1 MYKVLQ
7 FLKHF
12 MLLILTIN
20 MDEGYRWLLTQN
32 CFTLTFASMT
42 FIIINIT
49 LPVLAKS
56 CHVTVTLPTGNKK
69 AEAAFMSID
78 ARRTKTFDFMDASVG
93 EANPCT
99 SELAN
104 ALAEALFIY
113 IEKELH

>member
-1 MYKVLQ
+1 
-7 FLKHF
+7 
-12 MLLILTIN
+12 
-20 MDEGYRWLLTQN
+20 
-32 CFTLTFASMT
+32 MT
-42 FIIINIT
+42 FIIINFT

-78 ARRTKTFDFMDASVG
+78 GRRTKTFDFMDASVG

-113 IEKELH
+113 IEKELHRDLPQRKKFLSQVKAVWITFRG